1 MQAAFSAA
9 FSCFF
14 VNSLLTPSCD
24 AYHGPFTYLSG
35 SVKRFVT
42 TRFPVDHTPQ
52 RVINPWV
59 VTFSVMLATFME
71 VLDTTVVNV
80 SIPHIAGNLAS
91 TNEEGTWVVTSY
103 LVSNAIVLPISGWL
117 ANHFGRKRLLLTCVA
132 GFTITSLCCGLA
144 TSLWALIL
152 FRVLQGLTGGGLQ
165 PLAQAILLETFPKE
179 RHGHAMAAYGIG
191 ILLAPILGPT
201 LGGWITDN
209 YNWRWI
215 FYLNLPVGILS
226 LFLMGRYVFDP
237 HYVKRGHGKV
247 DLWGIGFLALGIG
260 SLQVLL
266 DTGQRKDWF
275 SSQYIQIF
283 AGLCVFGLVA
293 LVIREFMTDHP
304 VVDLRVLRDRSY
316 SAGVFLISLLGF
328 VLYASLVLLPL
339 YLQTL
344 MGYPAYN
351 SGLAL
356 SPRGIGALLFTPI
369 SGHLTTKM
377 DPRRLLVVGLL
388 LGSITMFDLSG
399 LNLYAG
405 FWDIFWAQVVQ
416 GVALSFL
423 FIPLMSLA
431 MASIRPEK
439 MGNATSIFN
448 LMRNIGGSVGIAIM
462 TTFLARRSQIHQS
475 HLVANVTAGSSQ
487 FHRLFQGIRANFIAH
502 GTDAVT
508 ASRKSLA
515 AIYGM
520 VQEHA
525 AMLAFVE
532 AFWIMGVVFLL
543 MLPFLPL
550 LQYRPHKRQVPVPSK
565 PPTALVEPQV
575 KEVSLREHEENEE
588 EPHLVVH

>member
-1 MQAAFSAA
+1 
-9 FSCFF
+9 
-14 VNSLLTPSCD
+14 
-24 AYHGPFTYLSG
+24 
-35 SVKRFVT
+35 
-42 TRFPVDHTPQ
+42 
-52 RVINPWV
+52 
-59 VTFSVMLATFME
+59 MLATFME

-144 TSLWALIL
+144 TSLPQLII

-215 FYLNLPVGILS
+215 FYLNLPVGAIS
-226 LFLMGRYVFDP
+226 LFLMNRFVFDP
-237 HYVKRGHGKV
+237 HYVKRGEGRV

-275 SSQYIQIF
+275 ASNYIRTF
-283 AGLCVFGLVA
+283 TALCVFGLAA
-293 LVIREFMTDHP
+293 LIIRELTAEHP
-304 VVDLRVLRDRSY
+304 VVDLRVLKNRSF
-316 SAGVFLISLLGF
+316 SAGVFLITMLGF

-356 SPRGIGALLFTPI
+356 SPRGIGALLFTPLA
-369 SGHLTTKM
+369 GHLTTKT
-377 DPRRLLVVGLL
+377 DPRRLLVVGLV
-388 LGSITMFDLSG
+388 LGSITMFQLSG

-405 FWDIFWAQVVQ
+405 FWDIFWAQVLQ

-423 FIPLMSLA
+423 FIPLMALS
-431 MASIRPEK
+431 MARITPER

-462 TTFLARRSQIHQS
+462 TTFLARRSQLHQN
-475 HLVANVTAGSSQ
+475 HLVEHVTPGSGATC
-487 FHRLFQGIRANFIAH
+487 RMLQGMRANFILH
-502 GTDAVT
+502 GTDPAT
-508 ASRKSLA
+508 ASRKAYA
-515 AIYGM
+515 AIYGL

-532 AFWIMGVVFLL
+532 AFKLMAIVFLL
-543 MLPFLPL
+543 MLPLLPL
-550 LQYRPHKRQVPVPSK
+550 LQYSKRKAAATAPSRPQELQRIAE
-565 PPTALVEPQV
+565 TPQNWP
-575 KEVSLREHEENEE
+575 ESQDAEAHEAGSHEEEQ
-588 EPHLVVH
+588 HLVFH

>member
-1 MQAAFSAA
+1 
-9 FSCFF
+9 
-14 VNSLLTPSCD
+14 VD
-24 AYHGPFTYLSG
+24 A
-35 SVKRFVT
+35 R
-42 TRFPVDHTPQ
+42 PQ
-52 RVINPWV
+52 FAVNPWI
-59 VTFSVMLATFME
+59 VTVSVMLATFME

-117 ANHFGRKRLLLTCVA
+117 ANYLGRKRLLLLCVA
-132 GFTITSLCCGLA
+132 GFTVTSLCCGMANSLA
-144 TSLWALIL
+144 QLII

-179 RHGHAMAAYGIG
+179 RHGHAMAAFGIG

-209 YNWRWI
+209 YSWRWI

-226 LFLMGRYVFDP
+226 LFLMNRYIFDP
-237 HYVKRGHGKV
+237 TYVKRG

-275 SSQYIQIF
+275 SSSYILTF
-283 AGLCVFGLVA
+283 TALCVFGLVA
-293 LVIREFMTDHP
+293 LIVRELTTEHP
-304 VVDLRVLRDRSY
+304 VVDLRVLKNRSF
-316 SAGVFLISLLGF
+316 SAGVLLISLLGF

-356 SPRGIGALLFTPI
+356 SPRGIGALLFTPLA
-369 SGHLTTKM
+369 GHLTTKI
-377 DPRRLLVVGLL
+377 DPRRLLFVGLV

-405 FWDIFWAQVVQ
+405 FWDICWAQILQ

-423 FIPLMSLA
+423 FIPLMALA
-431 MASIRPEK
+431 MARIQPEK

-462 TTFLARRSQIHQS
+462 TTFLARRTQIHQN
-475 HLVANVTAGSSQ
+475 HLVANVTAGNLKTLMMLRGMQ
-487 FHRLFQGIRANFIAH
+487 ANFYAH
-502 GTDAVT
+502 GADAVT

-515 AIYGM
+515 ALYGL

-525 AMLAFVE
+525 SMLAFVE
-532 AFWIMGVVFLL
+532 AFWLMGVVFLL
-543 MLPFLPL
+543 MIPFLPL
-550 LQYRPHKRQVPVPSK
+550 LQYTKRK
-565 PPTALVEPQV
+565 PPQPAQPPQSE
-575 KEVSLREHEENEE
+575 KLLRRTELPQPAQQQPEE
-588 EPHLVVH
+588 EHHLVLH

>member
-1 MQAAFSAA
+1 
-9 FSCFF
+9 
-14 VNSLLTPSCD
+14 
-24 AYHGPFTYLSG
+24 
-35 SVKRFVT
+35 
-42 TRFPVDHTPQ
+42 
-52 RVINPWV
+52 
-59 VTFSVMLATFME
+59 MLATFME

-117 ANHFGRKRLLLTCVA
+117 ANYMGRKRLLLLCVA
-132 GFTITSLCCGLA
+132 GFTLTSLCCGMA
-144 TSLWALIL
+144 TSLAQLIV

-179 RHGHAMAAYGIG
+179 RHGHAMAAFGIG

-209 YNWRWI
+209 YSWRWI
-215 FYLNLPVGILS
+215 FYLNLTVGVLS
-226 LFLMGRYVFDP
+226 LFLMSRFVFDP
-237 HYVKRGHGKV
+237 PYVKRGEGKV

-275 SSQYIQIF
+275 SSSYIRTF
-283 AGLCVFGLVA
+283 AALCVFSLVA
-293 LVIREFMTDHP
+293 LIIRELTTDHP
-304 VVDLRVLRDRSY
+304 VVDLRVLKNRSF
-316 SAGVFLISLLGF
+316 SSGVFLISMLGF

-356 SPRGIGALLFTPI
+356 SPRGIGALLFTPLA
-369 SGHLTTKM
+369 GHLTTKT

-388 LGSITMFDLSG
+388 LGSFTMFRLSG

-405 FWDIFWAQVVQ
+405 FWDICWVQIVQ
-416 GVALSFL
+416 GIALSFL
-423 FIPLMSLA
+423 FIPLMALSMSHISPA
-431 MASIRPEK
+431 K

-462 TTFLARRSQIHQS
+462 TTFLARRTQMHQN
-475 HLVANVTAGSSQ
+475 HLVENVTSGSLETL
-487 FHRLFQGIRANFIAH
+487 RLLQGLRTNFYLH
-502 GTDAVT
+502 GADSVT
-508 ASRKSLA
+508 SRK
-515 AIYGM
+515 
-520 VQEHA
+520 
-525 AMLAFVE
+525 
-532 AFWIMGVVFLL
+532 
-543 MLPFLPL
+543 
-550 LQYRPHKRQVPVPSK
+550 
-565 PPTALVEPQV
+565 AL
-575 KEVSLREHEENEE
+575 
-588 EPHLVVH
+588 

>member
-1 MQAAFSAA
+1 M
-9 FSCFF
+9 
-14 VNSLLTPSCD
+14 D
-24 AYHGPFTYLSG
+24 AN
-35 SVKRFVT
+35 
-42 TRFPVDHTPQ
+42 PQ

-103 LVSNAIVLPISGWL
+103 LVSNAIILPMSGWL
-117 ANHFGRKRLLLTCVA
+117 ANHMGRKRLLLTCVA
-132 GFTITSLCCGLA
+132 AFTVTSLCCGLA
-144 TSLWALIL
+144 TSLWQLIL

-179 RHGHAMAAYGIG
+179 RHGHAMAAYGVG

-209 YNWRWI
+209 YSWRWI
-215 FYLNLPVGILS
+215 FYLNLPVGVIS
-226 LFLMGRYVFDP
+226 LFLMNRFVFDP
-237 HYVKRGHGKV
+237 HYVKRGQGKV

-275 SSQYIQIF
+275 SSDYIRIF
-283 AGLCVFGLVA
+283 AGLCIFGLGA
-293 LVIREFMTDHP
+293 LIFRELTTEHP
-304 VVDLRVLRDRSY
+304 VVDLRVLGNRSY
-316 SAGVFLISLLGF
+316 SSGVLMISLLGF
-328 VLYASLVLLPL
+328 ILYASLVLLPL

-344 MGYPAYN
+344 MGYPAYD

-356 SPRGIGALLFTPI
+356 SPRGLGALLFTPI
-369 SGHLTTKM
+369 AGHLTTKM
-377 DPRRLLVVGLL
+377 DPRRLLVVGLV
-388 LGSITMFDLSG
+388 LGSITMFQLSG

-405 FWDIFWAQVVQ
+405 FWDILWAQVLQ
-416 GVALSFL
+416 GVALAFL

-431 MASIRPEK
+431 MSRIAPEK

-462 TTFLARRSQIHQS
+462 TTFLARRMQVHQN
-475 HLVANVTAGSSQ
+475 HLVANVHPGSVQ
-487 FHRLFQGIRANFIAH
+487 AYRMLQGMRANFIQH
-502 GTDAVT
+502 GADAVT

-515 AIYGM
+515 AIYDL

-532 AFWIMGVVFLL
+532 AFWLMGVVFLL
-543 MLPFLPL
+543 MLPLLPI
-550 LQYRPHKRQVPVPSK
+550 LQYTKHAHKPASISQLDASK
-565 PPTALVEPQV
+565 LSE
-575 KEVSLREHEENEE
+575 LREQAITDACEE
-588 EPHLVVH
+588 EQHLVAH

>member
-1 MQAAFSAA
+1 
-9 FSCFF
+9 
-14 VNSLLTPSCD
+14 
-24 AYHGPFTYLSG
+24 
-35 SVKRFVT
+35 
-42 TRFPVDHTPQ
+42 
-52 RVINPWV
+52 
-59 VTFSVMLATFME
+59 MLATFME

-80 SIPHIAGNLAS
+80 SIPHISGNLAS

-103 LVSNAIVLPISGWL
+103 LVANAIVLPISGWL

-132 GFTITSLCCGLA
+132 GFTLTSLFCGLA
-144 TSLWALIL
+144 TSLPELIA

-226 LFLMGRYVFDP
+226 LFLMNRFVFDP
-237 HYVKRGHGKV
+237 DYVRRGEGKV

-260 SLQVLL
+260 SLQVVL
-266 DTGQRKDWF
+266 DTGERKDWF
-275 SSQYIQIF
+275 ASQYIQIF
-283 AGLCVFGLVA
+283 AVFCVFGLVA
-293 LVIREFMTDHP
+293 MVIRELITDHP
-304 VVDLRVLRDRSY
+304 VVDLRVLKNRSF
-316 SAGVFLISLLGF
+316 SAGVFLISMLGF

-356 SPRGIGALLFTPI
+356 SPRGLGALLFTPLA
-369 SGHLTTKM
+369 GHLTTKT
-377 DPRRLLVVGLL
+377 DPRRLLVAGLV
-388 LGSITMFDLSG
+388 LGSLTMFDLAG

-405 FWDIFWAQVVQ
+405 FWDIFWAQIVQ

-431 MASIRPEK
+431 MSRIAPEK

-448 LMRNIGGSVGIAIM
+448 LMRNIGGSFGIALM
-462 TTFLARRSQIHQS
+462 TTFLARRSQLHQN
-475 HLVANVTAGSSQ
+475 HLVANISAGSLEARQ
-487 FHRLFQGIRANFIAH
+487 WLEGIRTGFQLS
-502 GTDAVT
+502 GVDAVT
-508 ASRKSLA
+508 ASRK
-515 AIYGM
+515 AIAVIYAL
-520 VQEHA
+520 VQKHA

-532 AFWIMGVVFLL
+532 AFWVMGVLFLA
-543 MLPFLPL
+543 MLPFLFL
-550 LQYRPHKRQVPVPSK
+550 LQYSK
-565 PPTALVEPQV
+565 PKPKLKPTKAAGEQGPADLRLVPIPAAKASDSEKEPNFV
-575 KEVSLREHEENEE
+575 MH
-588 EPHLVVH
+588 